1 MCGSLSLCEIFKT
14 WVPRVQISV
23 WNFQFPPVLLL
34 CPCIWGSQWT
44 GWESGHTSRRGC
56 LSLGRNSKSQLWLR
70 LFRGSKRY
78 MEGFIG
84 LSLLYD
90 ATWRDVTHVL
100 GQTLIP
106 DSKTWVLGEAT
117 TFGDEWFECETRGNR
132 PPSYWEP
139 SGSNNRTALL
149 DVFLKDLSKHTLRLY
164 TILTWLT

>member
-1 MCGSLSLCEIFKT
+1 MCCSLSLCQT
-14 WVPRVQISV
+14 YQTYVLRVQG
-23 WNFQFPPVLLL
+23 NFQGVCETFRSLLSSYFAPVSGTLN
-34 CPCIWGSQWT
+34 WT
-44 GWESGHTSRRGC
+44 GWESGHPSRKGC

-84 LSLLYD
+84 LTLLYD
-90 ATWRDVTHVL
+90 ATWRDATHVL

-117 TFGDEWFECETRGNR
+117 TFGDEWFERETRGNR

-149 DVFLKDLSKHTLRLY
+149 DVFLKDLSKHTLRL
-164 TILTWLT
+164 